1 VVKNR
6 LAPPCCLSTLY
17 VCEPAR
23 QLTCGAL
30 GGGTGVGRRTKPT
43 EEQAPCSFYLHR
55 QEQGG
60 AVREEYKDCT
70 APSDAPPTFAHA
82 HLVVRAWVGSSTVSC
97 LSRQWKVF
105 VAQQWYQS
113 VGSPASVFGPVR
125 AHVMRE
131 ADLLDKSYGFC
142 LPFLSCVRLGLSW
155 IFFR

>member
-1 VVKNR
+1 M
-6 LAPPCCLSTLY
+6 Y

-43 EEQAPCSFYLHR
+43 EEQAPRSFYLHR

-82 HLVVRAWVGSSTVSC
+82 HLVVRAVASHLSRILSGVLPESTVESFC
-97 LSRQWKVF
+97 CPTVLSERR
-105 VAQQWYQS
+105 
-113 VGSPASVFGPVR
+113 VFG
-125 AHVMRE
+125 
-131 ADLLDKSYGFC
+131 FC
-142 LPFLSCVRLGLSW
+142 FWPSSCACDT
-155 IFFR
+155 